1 MSRRAVW
8 VFTLV
13 LVADAMLVNGRP
25 PRFPSVQGKEL
36 LEGVRHFRGQLTSLA
51 ERAAFGR
58 VANSGVGRRMGC
70 ARPWFSRF
78 VNLRE
83 TEAEREQPVL
93 LADGPRARKAE
104 ALAQPQH
111 GFGALDGAPR
121 CVEGLEAAHPRH
133 RSLDPEVV
141 TLDPLLQALGDVMPR
156 GAPQQA
162 GFPALYVPHKSLSL
176 VSRRLH
182 AGRRSASR
190 QASAELCRRPT
201 TGAWF
206 WRRPYAFDT
215 SATVHSRSSD
225 QRTPDGIA
233 PAFCRNAHHLGHW
246 TDAACG
252 GLDPDPAIR
261 ARGADPHLLC
271 SKAARS

>member
-1 MSRRAVW
+1 MALAERNDSIQAFVLDGPHKSSSGGESHPSALTEPDVRLSPHPAPTIQPPASRRAATGRTAWSPVARRGPASAGTRALD
-8 VFTLV
+8 VVVRLRLRHRLLPLLV
-13 LVADAMLVNGRP
+13 DRHPRP
-25 PRFPSVQGKEL
+25 DCRAPSL
-36 LEGVRHFRGQLTSLA
+36 
-51 ERAAFGR
+51 
-58 VANSGVGRRMGC
+58 
-70 ARPWFSRF
+70 RPHYQASP
-78 VNLRE
+78 L
-83 TEAEREQPVL
+83 
-93 LADGPRARKAE
+93 PRARPPLRLASVLDSSWVHHLEVSLGIE
-104 ALAQPQH
+104 ATGSH
-111 GFGALDGAPR
+111 
-121 CVEGLEAAHPRH
+121 
-133 RSLDPEVV
+133 
-141 TLDPLLQALGDVMPR
+141 
-156 GAPQQA
+156 
-162 GFPALYVPHKSLSL
+162 VPHKSLSL

-246 TDAACG
+246 TEAACG

>member
-1 MSRRAVW
+1 MVRLRDSWPFSLSSAPTVG
-8 VFTLV
+8 
-13 LVADAMLVNGRP
+13 NPCRP
-25 PRFPSVQGKEL
+25 LQPESVMTPHPR
-36 LEGVRHFRGQLTSLA
+36 
-51 ERAAFGR
+51 
-58 VANSGVGRRMGC
+58 
-70 ARPWFSRF
+70 
-78 VNLRE
+78 
-83 TEAEREQPVL
+83 
-93 LADGPRARKAE
+93 
-104 ALAQPQH
+104 PQ
-111 GFGALDGAPR
+111 
-121 CVEGLEAAHPRH
+121 RH
-133 RSLDPEVV
+133 RSLSPAGRRPRRVALESQKALPQTPAPPIAGWPVSSAECRVPSLRRRYPASTVLRTRPPLRLASVLGSSGVCPLEVS
-141 TLDPLLQALGDVMPR
+141 LGIEAT
-156 GAPQQA
+156 GSH
-162 GFPALYVPHKSLSL
+162 VPHKGLSL

>member
-1 MSRRAVW
+1 MASSTDRAPASLRQWTSGRVAEGLAPLRPLRTGRE
-8 VFTLV
+8 TLASSGSYTPASGLESQKALPQTPAPPS
-13 LVADAMLVNGRP
+13 LVGRP
-25 PRFPSVQGKEL
+25 PRPECRVPSLHRRYPASTVL
-36 LEGVRHFRGQLTSLA
+36 RTRPPLRLA
-51 ERAAFGR
+51 SVLGS
-58 VANSGVGRRMGC
+58 SGVCPLEVSLGI
-70 ARPWFSRF
+70 
-78 VNLRE
+78 
-83 TEAEREQPVL
+83 EAT
-93 LADGPRARKAE
+93 GS
-104 ALAQPQH
+104 H
-111 GFGALDGAPR
+111 
-121 CVEGLEAAHPRH
+121 
-133 RSLDPEVV
+133 
-141 TLDPLLQALGDVMPR
+141 
-156 GAPQQA
+156 
-162 GFPALYVPHKSLSL
+162 VPHKSLSL

-246 TDAACG
+246 TEAACG

-271 SKAARS
+271 SKAARSCSLHHTLLAPSWRTAACG

>member
-1 MSRRAVW
+1 MSDLRCK
-8 VFTLV
+8 
-13 LVADAMLVNGRP
+13 N
-25 PRFPSVQGKEL
+25 PS
-36 LEGVRHFRGQLTSLA
+36 A
-51 ERAAFGR
+51 
-58 VANSGVGRRMGC
+58 
-70 ARPWFSRF
+70 P
-78 VNLRE
+78 
-83 TEAEREQPVL
+83 
-93 LADGPRARKAE
+93 
-104 ALAQPQH
+104 
-111 GFGALDGAPR
+111 APR
-121 CVEGLEAAHPRH
+121 IGTRLLRGSALEV
-133 RSLDPEVV
+133 SLGIEA
-141 TLDPLLQALGDVMPR
+141 TGSH
-156 GAPQQA
+156 
-162 GFPALYVPHKSLSL
+162 VPHKSLSL

-182 AGRRSASR
+182 AGRRSARR

-271 SKAARS
+271 SKAARSCSTSHPPRAVVAHR